1 MHEGSGLRT
10 RQNQGK
16 PAQNSERERWFVL
29 NYREAQTRSVKSK
42 CVLAS
47 LDFGVCASRYPRALR
62 SAKPALGHERSDPV
76 LKHHLPGLGLCL
88 SLHWMQPSLLFS
100 VSLFFLPVRVSLK
113 LRSLHIHPPRLCR
126 FAVFLM
132 QTNVLSSRRSLR
144 CHPPRLSR
152 IAVFSYKPTFSLEV
166 RESARRTLPW
176 PSSARAGYTRHLS
189 DQHFVF
195 MIPGAPGPKVW
206 ARTQHADGAL
216 IETKSAAQKL
226 RFLTTNEPR
235 VAAV

>member
-1 MHEGSGLRT
+1 MHKGSGLRT

-16 PAQNSERERWFVL
+16 PAHTSISHSSFVPRGNSIQTNVL
-29 NYREAQTRSVKSK
+29 SRSS
-42 CVLAS
+42 VLAS

-88 SLHWMQPSLLFS
+88 SLHGMQPSLLFE
-100 VSLFFLPVRVSLK
+100 VFLFFLPVRVSLK